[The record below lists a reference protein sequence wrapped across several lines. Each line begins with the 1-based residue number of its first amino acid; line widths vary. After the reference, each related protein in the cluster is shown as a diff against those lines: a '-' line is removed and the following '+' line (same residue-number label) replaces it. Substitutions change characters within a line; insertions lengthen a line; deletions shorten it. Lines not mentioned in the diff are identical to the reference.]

1 MEENSISIVNR
12 TNGQLTGE
20 HAQALP
26 VKFVGSLSWVK
37 IFLLGVL
44 VTAIFFLIILMT
56 VKKQVSI
63 VEVVGKANDYQI
75 LQLQ

>member
-26 VKFVGSLSWVK
+26 IKFVGCLSWVK
-37 IFLLGVL
+37 IFFLGVGL
-44 VTAIFFLIILMT
+44 TAVFFVFFLLT
-56 VKKQVSI
+56 VKKQVAI